1 MKVIQ
6 LRGTN
11 ATGKTT
17 AVRQFI
23 ERGAFEVRD
32 INVNGQVIE
41 YHYEKARNIVILG
54 RYDTRV
60 SGGVDGMIT
69 NKNVLRNS
77 IVKILR
83 NVRPET
89 FIFEGIVYG
98 VTFKFAYELYRAL
111 KSLNYDY
118 KAICLIPPLEV
129 AFDRVAERNGGKPV
143 DLLSIQSKWFSA
155 ARSAETLKQ
164 AGVPVKII
172 DTSKVPKTSMWQII
186 QEEL

>member
-23 ERGAFEVRD
+23 AKGNFEVRD
-32 INVNGQVIE
+32 IAVNGEIIE
-41 YHYEKARNIVILG
+41 YHYEPDRNIVILG
-54 RYDTRV
+54 RYYTRV
-60 SGGVDGMIT
+60 SGGVDGSIT

-83 NVRPET
+83 AIRPET

-98 VTFKFAYELYRAL
+98 VTFKFGYELYRAL

-118 KAICLIPPLEV
+118 KAICLVPPLEV

-143 DLLSIQSKWFSA
+143 DLLSIQRKWFSA
-155 ARSAETLKQ
+155 ARAAENLKQ
-164 AGVPVKII
+164 HGVPVRIV
-172 DTSKVPKTSMWQII
+172 DTSKIPKDAMWKII
-186 QEEL
+186 QDEL